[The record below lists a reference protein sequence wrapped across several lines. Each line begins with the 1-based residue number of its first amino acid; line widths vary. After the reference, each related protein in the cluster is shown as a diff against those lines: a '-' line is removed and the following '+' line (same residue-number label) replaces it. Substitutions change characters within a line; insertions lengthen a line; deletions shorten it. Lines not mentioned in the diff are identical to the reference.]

1 VKCAEALDRLGAT
14 VDLLTDEEKSRLDQ
28 QGYLPLPGILSDAQV
43 EAMRARFDALVEEE
57 GERAGT
63 EVHQEGGT
71 HRLSDLANKGEV
83 FEVCFTHP
91 KVLACI
97 RHVLGDSIRLSSLNG
112 RAALPGSGM
121 QGLHADWGE
130 SVEPGDYYVCNSIWL
145 LTDFTEQNGATR
157 LVPGSNRSGQH
168 PKEALQDAKAT
179 HPDEIVLTARAGT
192 VVIFNSHTWH
202 GGTLNRTD
210 TPRYGLHS
218 YFTRRNQKQ
227 QMDQKKYIR
236 PETRQ
241 RLSEAA
247 LTILDV

>member
-1 VKCAEALDRLGAT
+1 
-14 VDLLTDEEKSRLDQ
+14 
-28 QGYLPLPGILSDAQV
+28 
-43 EAMRARFDALVEEE
+43 
-57 GERAGT
+57 
-63 EVHQEGGT
+63 
-71 HRLSDLANKGEV
+71 
-83 FEVCFTHP
+83 
-91 KVLACI
+91 
-97 RHVLGDSIRLSSLNG
+97 
-112 RAALPGSGM
+112 M